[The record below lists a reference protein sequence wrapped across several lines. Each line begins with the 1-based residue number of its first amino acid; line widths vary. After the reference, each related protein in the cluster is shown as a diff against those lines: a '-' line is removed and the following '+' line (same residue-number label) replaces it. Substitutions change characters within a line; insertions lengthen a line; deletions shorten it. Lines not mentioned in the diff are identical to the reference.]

1 MGPLCLGNV
10 FVNLYSYQTCQSQV
24 KTTSTRCH
32 QLGHQVYLPL
42 GCQHPGIHESAFLFQ
57 SLRCRKIW
65 LDTLQDVSASG
76 GWPTDVWGHYKTL
89 QELRMLSSV
98 TLNCQ
103 VTKIVWIQVLNCQ
116 NCNQCLKCHKSCLC
130 NCQNGKKYNCQKK
143 IQLSKMSTI
152 VKIKKKI

>member
-1 MGPLCLGNV
+1 MDPLCLGNV

-65 LDTLQDVSASG
+65 LDTPQDVSASG

-130 NCQNGKKYNCQKK
+130 NCQNGKKYNCQKLS
-143 IQLSKMSTI
+143 QLSKMSKI
-152 VKIKKKI
+152 VKI